1 MKQTK
6 VNPRLLAVDDDATA
20 LAYYR
25 GFCARFQMDLTEAK
39 NAREAIQL
47 ASDGIQV
54 ALIDLNMPGMG
65 GIDLIAELRQRFP
78 RLQVIIISSSE
89 SFTDAVRAIRLGVFD
104 FLEKP
109 VSFAKL
115 AETIGRSLA
124 RYREM
129 TESSLPALPAG
140 FSSASLHA
148 DNITEPLWR
157 EELKAISKIDAT
169 VLLTGETGTGK
180 SQAAR
185 FIHEMSQ
192 RHEGPFVSINCS
204 ALPSE
209 LIESELFGHR
219 RGAFTGALEDR
230 PGRAELADGGTLFLD
245 EIGDLPLELQPKLL
259 TFLQDRTA
267 SRLGSNSPYRVNCR
281 VIAAT
286 HCDLRRQCREK
297 LFRED
302 LYFRLDVMSV
312 HLPPLRDR
320 RNEIPEIISSMIPQI
335 CQRHRRSV
343 LAIDPAALMEL
354 QQYTWPGNIRELE
367 NVLERSISFCDD
379 SVLCPHHLRF
389 HRTGT
394 PQEVSVRPSTAF
406 VLAGRTLADIERQAI
421 LETLLRE
428 NGNKARA
435 ARSLGISE
443 KSIYN
448 KMRRLQIPGKQSGEA
463 ARSNADVEC
472 CSKQ

>member
-1 MKQTK
+1 MKTTQ
-6 VNPRLLAVDDDATA
+6 VNPRLLAVDDDSTA

-25 GFCARFQMDLTEAK
+25 GFCSRFQMDLTEAR
-39 NAREAIQL
+39 NAQEAIRL
-47 ASDGIQV
+47 VSDAMQV
-54 ALIDLNMPGMG
+54 ALIDLNMPGIG
-65 GIDLIAELRQRFP
+65 GIELISELRHRFP

-129 TESSLPALPAG
+129 TESSLPALP
-140 FSSASLHA
+140 SSLTSAALSSESIA
-148 DNITEPLWR
+148 EPRWR
-157 EELKAISKIDAT
+157 EELKAVSRIDAT

-185 FIHEMSQ
+185 FIHEQSQ
-192 RHEGPFVSINCS
+192 RHDGPFVSINCS

-267 SRLGSNSPYRVNCR
+267 SRLGSNFPYRVNCR

-286 HCDLRRQCREK
+286 HRDLRQQCREK
-297 LFRED
+297 SFRED

-320 RNEIPEIISSMIPQI
+320 QDEIPEIVSLLIAQI
-335 CQRHRRSV
+335 CQRHRRS
-343 LAIDPAALMEL
+343 LIPIDPAAMSEL
-354 QQYTWPGNIRELE
+354 REYPWPGNIRELE

-379 SVLCPHHLRF
+379 PILTRHHLRF
-389 HRTGT
+389 QRGVASSEI
-394 PQEVSVRPSTAF
+394 PVKPAAAF
-406 VLAGRTLADIERQAI
+406 VLAGRTLAEIERQAI

-448 KMRRLQIPGKQSGEA
+448 KMRRLHITAKPTDEA
-463 ARSNADVEC
+463 ARRQVEIEFLTNH
-472 CSKQ
+472 